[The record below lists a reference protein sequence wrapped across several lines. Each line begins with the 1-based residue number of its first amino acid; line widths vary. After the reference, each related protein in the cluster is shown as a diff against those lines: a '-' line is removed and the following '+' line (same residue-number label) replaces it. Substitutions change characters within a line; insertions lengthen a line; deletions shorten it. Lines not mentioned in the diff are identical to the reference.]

1 MLHKIRRKL
10 QRCAGQTGQRSSYK
24 KISRQILKRFLGKFL
39 NDESYAN
46 IFRNLESG
54 NNEEAFRAAH
64 TLKGICQNLGLDRL
78 FVSANAVTEALR
90 NGKNDV
96 NDEMLAALKADYEL
110 TAEAIRSLI

>member
-1 MLHKIRRKL
+1 MTNLN
-10 QRCAGQTGQRSSYK
+10 TK
-24 KISRQILKRFLGKFL
+24 KEISIAQAKEIKSECKFL

-46 IFRNLESG
+46 IFKNLESG

-64 TLKGICQNLGLDRL
+64 TLKGICQNLGFNKL
-78 FVSANAVTEALR
+78 FVSANTVTEALR

-110 TAEAIRSLI
+110 TAEAIKSL